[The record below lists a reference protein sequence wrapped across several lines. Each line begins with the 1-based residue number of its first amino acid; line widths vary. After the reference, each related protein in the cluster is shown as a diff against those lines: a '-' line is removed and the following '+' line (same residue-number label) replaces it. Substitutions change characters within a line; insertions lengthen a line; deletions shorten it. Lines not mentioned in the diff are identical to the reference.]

1 MVRNYLKIVPGLRLS
16 GSLSGMGPESLDL
29 GTSVSAKCVREDPI
43 AGCSSKLG
51 FFIICKRCT
60 PSSDNPKHKRSGAGK
75 RPKTKEIQNVAFRR
89 TWIQSY
95 LRRLENRDATRTLTT
110 HLSPW
115 EKTKPKKC
123 VRALAVWLG
132 TACLCTKTKCLRAL
146 LTKCLRAL
154 LAKCVSV
161 LPKTS

>member
-1 MVRNYLKIVPGLRLS
+1 MNGRPFGLVMCTHIISS
-16 GSLSGMGPESLDL
+16 GTVDSLSFWIPNPYGNAAKHRKTTRKEQMICPVTRSL
-29 GTSVSAKCVREDPI
+29 
-43 AGCSSKLG
+43 
-51 FFIICKRCT
+51 
-60 PSSDNPKHKRSGAGK
+60 PSHKRSGAGK
-75 RPKTKEIQNVAFRR
+75 RPKTKEVQNVAFRR